1 MIMCNS
7 KNFYSLKS
15 WSQFNRYVP
24 FAIYISRQKT
34 KVKSLHEN
42 TENNLDIFYKEGT
55 IIRIQ
60 FWEWHTIMV
69 TVKMLNPPIHTNWIL
84 CGYFIF
90 CEIPQCPAIKPVVK
104 DREKKA
110 DSCETLTLNSNDY
123 EWWYFLTLLFFILN
137 RNERCTGT
145 VLFQS
150 GCTIKQ
156 CVIHMIIASSAW
168 EELEHEEWRCN
179 EIIKQSSHSTLDT
192 GAACPG
198 QSVSLEKFAALIKYN
213 QPDRTQQ
220 LLQSLRGMGNGNSRV
235 EIKITWL
242 HLFSSGLGN
251 HEWIL
256 ASPFSLP

>member
-1 MIMCNS
+1 MATL
-7 KNFYSLKS
+7 F
-15 WSQFNRYVP
+15 
-24 FAIYISRQKT
+24 
-34 KVKSLHEN
+34 
-42 TENNLDIFYKEGT
+42 
-55 IIRIQ
+55 
-60 FWEWHTIMV
+60 
-69 TVKMLNPPIHTNWIL
+69 
-84 CGYFIF
+84 F

-213 QPDRTQQ
+213 QPDQTQQ

>member
-1 MIMCNS
+1 MKI
-7 KNFYSLKS
+7 LKTILTYFTL
-15 WSQFNRYVP
+15 Q
-24 FAIYISRQKT
+24 
-34 KVKSLHEN
+34 
-42 TENNLDIFYKEGT
+42 GT
-55 IIRIQ
+55 ILRIQ

-123 EWWYFLTLLFFILN
+123 EWWYFLTLSFFILN

-145 VLFQS
+145 VQFQS
-150 GCTIKQ
+150 GCRIKQ
-156 CVIHMIIASSAW
+156 CVIHMIIPSSMW

-192 GAACPG
+192 GAACPAG
-198 QSVSLEKFAALIKYN
+198 PICIF
-213 QPDRTQQ
+213 
-220 LLQSLRGMGNGNSRV
+220 G
-235 EIKITWL
+235 EICC
-242 HLFSSGLGN
+242 SD
-251 HEWIL
+251 
-256 ASPFSLP
+256 